1 VDIMKKIILLY
12 SILSV
17 SVLLVICLNMTYAE
31 IPGDVNNA
39 AELGLSRMLDS
50 IPQGYELKYGF
61 ANREEFAI
69 ATIGTPYQMY
79 TIHPDVMK
87 DNVTVTDDMITSAE
101 EWRFPVICN
110 GSIRALL
117 TVAKVKGQWQAV
129 DIGAATLASEI
140 DALEKGL
147 SLKRREIN
155 RIILRLYQINSD
167 FIVITEGS
175 AKITN
180 GSFYPVKSSRI
191 GVGGSQN
198 IELKLSPSTFQDLL
212 PGLRDRYRNEYRP

>member
-1 VDIMKKIILLY
+1 MDIMKKIIYLY
-12 SILSV
+12 SILIMSI
-17 SVLLVICLNMTYAE
+17 LLMLFLNMAYAE
-31 IPGDVNNA
+31 IPGDIHNA
-39 AELGLSRMLDS
+39 AELGLSSMLSS
-50 IPQGYELKYGF
+50 IPQGYELRYGF

-69 ATIGTPYQMY
+69 ATIGAPYQMY

-87 DNVTVTDDMITSAE
+87 DNVTITDDMITSAE

-117 TVAKVKGQWQAV
+117 TVAKVKSQWQAV

-140 DALEKGL
+140 DILEKSL
-147 SLKRREIN
+147 SLKTRDIN
-155 RIILRLYQINSD
+155 RIILRLYQIQSD

-191 GVGGSQN
+191 GVGGSQT

-212 PGLRDRYRNEYRP
+212 PGLRDRYRNEYHP

>member
-1 VDIMKKIILLY
+1 MKKIIFLY
-12 SILSV
+12 SILSM
-17 SVLLVICLNMTYAE
+17 STLLVLFLNMAYAE

-39 AELGLSRMLDS
+39 AELGLSPMLGS

-69 ATIGTPYQMY
+69 ATIGIPYQMY

-101 EWRFPVICN
+101 EWRFPIICN

-147 SLKRREIN
+147 SLKTRDIN

-180 GSFYPVKSSRI
+180 GSLYPVKSSRI
-191 GVGGSQN
+191 SVGGSQN
-198 IELKLSPSTFQDLL
+198 IEIKLSPSTFQDLL

>member
-1 VDIMKKIILLY
+1 MKKNILLY
-12 SILSV
+12 VTLSMSIL
-17 SVLLVICLNMTYAE
+17 LMLFLNSAYAE
-31 IPGDVNNA
+31 ISGDVNNA
-39 AELGLSRMLDS
+39 AELGLSRMLGS
-50 IPQGYELKYGF
+50 IPQGYELQYGF

-69 ATIGTPYQMY
+69 ATVGIPYQMY
-79 TIHPDVMK
+79 TIHPDMMK
-87 DNVTVTDDMITSAE
+87 DNVTVTDDMITSVE

-140 DALEKGL
+140 DRLEKGL
-147 SLKRREIN
+147 SLKTRDIN

-175 AKITN
+175 EKITN

-191 GVGGSQN
+191 GFGGSQT

-212 PGLRDRYRNEYRP
+212 PGLRDRYKNEYHP